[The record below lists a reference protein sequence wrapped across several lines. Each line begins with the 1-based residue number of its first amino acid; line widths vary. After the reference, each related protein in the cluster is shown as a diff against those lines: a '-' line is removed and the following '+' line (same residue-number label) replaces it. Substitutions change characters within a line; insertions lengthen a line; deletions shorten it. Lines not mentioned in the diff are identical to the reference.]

1 MPTKGAGALRE
12 WIVDTGQSYAGLGR
26 ELGGYSRA
34 YLSHVAK
41 GKETPAPEMAFALE
55 DLSGGKVLAR
65 DLLLQGRDPLA
76 ICKARK
82 GKGDMPEV
90 EPEPDL
96 YDPADTLPETPPMGK
111 EKLSILV
118 PADTVDRLRR
128 IVWWNG
134 GSMTLVSLVLR
145 GLDAVLEIYE
155 AAPSVLRDPETGEQT
170 PKPARAPYPPRRG
183 ELPAGRKIGP

>member
-1 MPTKGAGALRE
+1 MSKGSGALRE
-12 WIVDTGQSYAGLGR
+12 WIIETGQSYAGLGR

-34 YLSHVAK
+34 YLSRIAQ
-41 GKETPAPEMAFALE
+41 GKEAPAPEVAFALE
-55 DLSGGKVLAR
+55 DLSEGRVSAR
-65 DLLLQGRDPLA
+65 ELMLQGRDPLL
-76 ICKARK
+76 ICRARK
-82 GKGDMPEV
+82 GKGEMPEPAAV
-90 EPEPDL
+90 S
-96 YDPADTLPETPPMGK
+96 YDPADTLPETPPAGK

-155 AAPSVLRDPETGEQT
+155 AAPSVLRDPETGEQI